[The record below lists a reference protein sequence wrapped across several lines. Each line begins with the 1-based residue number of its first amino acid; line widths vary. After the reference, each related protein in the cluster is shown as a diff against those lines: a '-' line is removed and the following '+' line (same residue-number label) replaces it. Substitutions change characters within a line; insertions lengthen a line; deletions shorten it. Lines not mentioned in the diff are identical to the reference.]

1 MDSVGVLASKK
12 WIEARSLRT
21 FGDMLRNLEYVAESG
36 GSHCRIL
43 SREVT
48 DLFGNNHFDGNVKD

>member
-1 MDSVGVLASKK
+1 MLASKK